1 MIDHRLS
8 RTNLVTLVIV
18 LGLPAAAAEA
28 RKAWDFTAEKIDAT
42 PKGFTAAAGN
52 WQVVNEGPNKVLA
65 QRAKSEDD
73 VFNVVLIDGT
83 SFKDLD
89 LSVRFKPVEG
99 DLDRGGG
106 LVWRAKDAKNYYVAR
121 FNPLENN
128 FRVYKVVNGVRTMFR
143 SADLTLPT
151 GWHVL
156 RVTMSGLLMRCIID
170 DETYLEVEDG
180 TFADAGQVGLWTKA
194 DARTFFDDLTVQ

>member
-73 VFNVVLIDGT
+73 VFNVVLIDFGE
-83 SFKDLD
+83 SDC
-89 LSVRFKPVEG
+89 
-99 DLDRGGG
+99 
-106 LVWRAKDAKNYYVAR
+106 WC
-121 FNPLENN
+121 
-128 FRVYKVVNGVRTMFR
+128 
-143 SADLTLPT
+143 
-151 GWHVL
+151 WHVVL
-156 RVTMSGLLMRCIID
+156 MVQKILGIRSRWSRCSTPLDPPKCHPKRVTPVCSAPLRC
-170 DETYLEVEDG
+170 G
-180 TFADAGQVGLWTKA
+180 
-194 DARTFFDDLTVQ
+194 